1 MRQRTGAIVCPRC
14 ERLIAANEKRCPNCG
29 TWQPGMF
36 GFGPALNRWLG
47 GKLDITNTITM
58 ACVALYVLSLALDP
72 MAIFNFS
79 GGIFGI
85 LSPSGDA
92 LFSLGMTGRYAVYG
106 GRFWTLC
113 TAIFLHGG
121 VLHILFNMAVMRMY
135 LPNVEHLFG
144 PVRAFLIFMI
154 AGILGFVASVF
165 LGGHNSVGASGAIF
179 GLLGALISYGR
190 RTGQSHITNQLWG
203 SAIMM
208 FVMGFLMSGVDNF
221 AHAGGFLGGFVCAN
235 FMPTA
240 GRREQPGE
248 LIAAG
253 LLSVITIAGFVLSL
267 VGWSPGGLR

>member
-14 ERLIAANEKRCPNCG
+14 ERLIGASEERCPHCG
-29 TWQPGMF
+29 AWQPGMF
-36 GFGPALNRWLG
+36 GFGPALSRWLG
-47 GKLDITNTITM
+47 GSLDLANAITVT
-58 ACVALYVLSLALDP
+58 CVALYLLSLALDP
-72 MAIFNFS
+72 GAILSFS

-92 LFSLGMTGRYAVYG
+92 LFKLGMTGPYAVFG
-106 GRFWTLC
+106 GRPWTLC

-121 VLHILFNMAVMRMY
+121 ALHILFNMAVMRMY

-144 PVRAFLIFMI
+144 PVRAFLIFMV
-154 AGILGFVASVF
+154 AGILGFVVSVVF
-165 LGGHNSVGASGAIF
+165 GGHNSVGASGAIF

-208 FVMGFLMSGVDNF
+208 FLMGFMMSGVDNF
-221 AHAGGFLGGFVCAN
+221 AHAGGFAGGFVCAN

-240 GRREQPGE
+240 GRREQAGE
-248 LIAAG
+248 LAVAG
-253 LLSVITIAGFVLSL
+253 LLSVITLVGFVLSL
-267 VGWSPGGLR
+267 FGFSFGGMR